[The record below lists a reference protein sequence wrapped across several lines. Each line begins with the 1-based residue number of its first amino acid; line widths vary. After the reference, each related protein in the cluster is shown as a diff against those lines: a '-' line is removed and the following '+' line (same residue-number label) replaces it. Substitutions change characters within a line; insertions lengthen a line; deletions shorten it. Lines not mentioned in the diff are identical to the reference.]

1 MSNILIT
8 GSSGLVGSAVVKE
21 FNEFNLFTPR
31 SSELNIMDYNKL
43 LQYLL
48 ENKIDVVIHLAANV
62 GGLFKNMSKKVNMFE
77 DNLIMN
83 FNVLKAS
90 HEANVKKVISCLSTC
105 IFPDNIKYP
114 ISEND
119 LHLGPPH
126 FSNDA
131 YAYAK
136 RMADVHS
143 RAYREQ
149 YGDNFVTVIP
159 TNIYGSHDNYH
170 LEDAHVIPALIHK
183 CFLAKKKN
191 EPFVVKGSGKPLRQ
205 FIYSEDLAKLIKIIY
220 LHYDDAIPIIL
231 SVGENEEVSIG
242 DVAKLIAKE
251 FGINK
256 LIFDTSAP
264 DGQYKK
270 TASNSKLLELLK
282 EKNIEMNWTSMEQGI
297 HKSVKWFIENY
308 DKARK

>member
-1 MSNILIT
+1 MTNILIT

-90 HEANVKKVISCLSTC
+90 HEAKVKKVISCLSTC

>member
-1 MSNILIT
+1 MTNILIT

-21 FNEFNLFTPR
+21 FQEFILFTPR
-31 SSELNIMDYNKL
+31 SNELNIMDYDIL
-43 LQYLL
+43 LKYLL
-48 ENKIDVVIHLAANV
+48 ENKINIVIHLAANV

-83 FNVLKAS
+83 FNILKAS
-90 HEANVKKVISCLSTC
+90 HEAKVQKVISCLSTC

-136 RMADVHS
+136 RMADVQS

-149 YGDNFVTVIP
+149 FGDNFVTIIP
-159 TNIYGSHDNYH
+159 TNIYGPYDNYH

-183 CFLAKKKN
+183 CFLAKKNN
-191 EPFVVKGSGKPLRQ
+191 EPFIVKGSGKPLRQ
-205 FIYSEDLAKLIKIIY
+205 FIYSEDLAKLIKCVY
-220 LHYDDAIPIIL
+220 LYYDEAIPIIL
-231 SVGENEEVSIG
+231 SVSEKEEVSIG
-242 DVAKLIAKE
+242 HIAKLIAKE
-251 FGINK
+251 FQIEN

-270 TASNSKLLELLK
+270 TASNNKLLELLK
-282 EKNIEMNWTSMEQGI
+282 EKNIEMNWTTMEEGI